1 VAHDEPARVESSPQ
15 CPLPIDVD
23 AFEELPTAA
32 FAPMPNEP
40 QKAGAK
46 RCQGIRVNLPPGK
59 SPHTSYPFGIHDEL
73 GDPWDYAVTNG
84 ALVLRS
90 KLCTPNS
97 PPGRERCRNCTM
109 LAKNPHLEGILR
121 RMEMG
126 VHENTPLVY
135 HSVGSL
141 VSLLRRKQG
150 EIKALRLRKLNDAH
164 KLAGKAVAIDNLK
177 QWVMAVGSGKVER
190 VDRLVRA
197 NLARKGGIRNLLD
210 LYDRAAQQVYHPRN
224 YTEEDE
230 LRGLLLWRLG
240 GARVAGIAHRALN
253 LPSLG
258 TLQRRTRVPRL
269 VVSPSMPTTPEVEAN
284 ITSCFETLSDVLSHK
299 GIVHQV
305 LMLDELKVEER
316 PRFDD
321 ESNKIIGLCREHG
334 RVTSLE
340 YNSEKEVDL
349 LLDAI
354 EHSKVHLATEVRA
367 SRVDVT

>member
-1 VAHDEPARVESSPQ
+1 
-15 CPLPIDVD
+15 
-23 AFEELPTAA
+23 
-32 FAPMPNEP
+32 M
-40 QKAGAK
+40 
-46 RCQGIRVNLPPGK
+46 
-59 SPHTSYPFGIHDEL
+59 SYPFGIHNEL
-73 GDPWDYAVTNG
+73 GNPWDYAVTNG
-84 ALVLRS
+84 TLFLRS
-90 KLCTPNS
+90 KLCTPNTL
-97 PPGRERCRNCTM
+97 PGHERCQNCMT

-141 VSLLRRKQG
+141 ITLLRRRQG

-164 KLAGKAVAIDNLK
+164 KLANKAVAIDNLK
-177 QWVMAVGSGKVER
+177 RWVMAVGSGKVER
-190 VDRLVRA
+190 VDRLVRV

-210 LYDRAAQQVYHPRN
+210 LYDRAARQVYHPRN

-240 GARVAGIAHRALN
+240 GARIAGIAHRALN
-253 LPSLG
+253 LPSHR

-269 VVSPSMPTTPEVEAN
+269 VVSPTMPTTSEVVAN
-284 ITSCFETLSDVLSHK
+284 ILSCFESLSDILSHK

-334 RVTSLE
+334 KITSLE

-354 EHSKVHLATEVRA
+354 GSGKVHLATEVCVTRVLRFYLGFLMGVCSYFRQPLEHSA
-367 SRVDVT
+367 S